1 MGYGPVEIYDATLDK
16 RMKGRHFYL
25 EVQINFKNAE
35 VSKQLPGESS
45 ADFGGRC
52 KYDTR
57 KINRYKLVG
66 LYMEKTVEQL
76 KLINEE
82 VLASKKIIQ
91 DVFNEMAA
99 VGNQLN
105 PLFRDQIA
113 ALRASRMSAVSE
125 VQATLSAMKDIR
137 KFFLESDYEKEIKR
151 LGEFVALCKELKAL
165 KEDGTLDALCD
176 VTLKLALP
184 GEVKQ

>member
-1 MGYGPVEIYDATLDK
+1 MGYGPAEIYDVALDD
-16 RMKGRHFYL
+16 RLKGRHFST
-25 EVQINFKNAE
+25 EVWGNIKGMETTTPRA
-35 VSKQLPGESS
+35 GETRVEYSN
-45 ADFGGRC
+45 RC
-52 KYDTR
+52 SYDMGKLNKY
-57 KINRYKLVG
+57 NVVG
-66 LYMEKTVEQL
+66 LHMEKTVEQL